1 MPQPHCSTLHPW
13 RGYCK
18 IVGVSVVLGAILGLL
33 ITLVRE
39 EMLNDLRRHLTV
51 WLIIAIVA
59 IINITSFM
67 LFALFWAI
75 YRWIK
80 RDLEPVEED

>member
-1 MPQPHCSTLHPW
+1 M
-13 RGYCK
+13 
-18 IVGVSVVLGAILGLL
+18 VGVSVVLGAILGLL

-39 EMLNDLRRHLTV
+39 QMLNDLRRHLTV